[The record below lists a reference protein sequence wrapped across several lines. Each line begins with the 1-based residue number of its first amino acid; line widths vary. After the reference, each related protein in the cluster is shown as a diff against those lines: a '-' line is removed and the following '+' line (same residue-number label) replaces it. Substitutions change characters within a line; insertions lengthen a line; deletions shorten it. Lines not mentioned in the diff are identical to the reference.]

1 MDSDELL
8 RVEQPAIDQ
17 LKSLGWVYVDGRTL
31 VPESSD
37 ERSSFKEPIL
47 EKRLSQ
53 SLKRINPWISD
64 ENLQNVLRILTKK
77 SFTGLLEANQ
87 FFWEQLTQYIS
98 VQQDLGQGNR
108 GQTVKIIDFENID
121 NNEFLCVSQ
130 FKVSGPNQ
138 NIIPDIVLF
147 INGLPI
153 AVIECKSP
161 YITNPM
167 EEGLGQLMRYAN
179 RRNPQHDEGA
189 ERLFHFNQ
197 LMVST
202 YRDGARV
209 GTITSRMDHFLEWKD
224 PYPVSKDTLGSDASS
239 QEILIAG
246 LFTKRNLLDLIR
258 NFTVFEVDEGK
269 TIKKIAR
276 YQQYR
281 AVHKTIERLKTGK
294 TAKDRGGVIWHTQGS
309 GKSLTM
315 VFLAIKLRREESLR
329 DYKLVFLTDRTQL
342 DKQLTDTF
350 SRTQNETVHRADSV
364 RTLRELLQRDSSD
377 LVTAMIQKFQESAED
392 FTFPVLNTSEKII
405 VLADEAHR
413 TQYGT
418 LGSALNTALPNA
430 VKIAFTG
437 TPLIK
442 TEKTTGEF
450 GSYIDKY
457 TIEQA
462 VQDGST
468 VQLLYEG
475 REVQLKVT
483 GDSLDSL
490 FDEYFSDKSDE
501 EKTAIRL
508 KYGTQNAILEAPQ
521 RIRRVCIDILK
532 HYKEHIYPN
541 GFKAMIV
548 TNSRHAA
555 VIYKEMMDELGGFES
570 SVVISGSHNDE
581 PRFHP
586 WTDATK
592 HKNDIENFKKPFGTD
607 KDSSNLAFLI
617 VKDMLLTG
625 FDAPIAQV
633 MYLDRKLTDHTLLQ
647 AIARVNRTY
656 KGKSRGFIVDYYGLS
671 DYLTEALEMFTQED
685 VVGAFRK
692 LEDEIPHLQH
702 AHTRV
707 MKHFTDMDLTE
718 IDDCTLTLKPEQKR
732 QDFFTDFQLFSK
744 QMDIV
749 LPDPSANPYLKDL
762 KLLGKIT
769 NSARN
774 MYRDD
779 QLNIAGAGEKVRKLI
794 EEHIR
799 STGVDPKIPPIDLLA
814 PDFKEKLNQHKSSRA
829 RASEIESAI
838 RHHIKIKIEENPE
851 YYRSLSEKLEE
862 LIRKHEEKWDE
873 LVQLLLNFRDTIET
887 GKEDRAKVLGL
898 TEIEFAFHEILM
910 AEVTKQLGDVIDEE
924 THRKVIGVVQELTKM
939 MDEATAIVG
948 FFSKWDEQKRV
959 GKEIKRAILSQSF
972 GTEELAKIISSRFM
986 ELAQV
991 KFK

>member
-1 MDSDELL
+1 VDSDELL

-17 LKSLGWVYVDGRTL
+17 LKSLDWIYEDGRKL
-31 VPESSD
+31 VPELSD
-37 ERSSFKEPIL
+37 ERSSLKEPIL
-47 EKRLSQ
+47 EKRLKE
-53 SLKRINPWISD
+53 SLKRINPWISP
-64 ENLQNVLRILTKK
+64 ENLQKVLRDITR
-77 SFTGLLEANQ
+77 SQFAGLLEANK

-108 GQTVKIIDFENID
+108 GQTVKIIDFENIE
-121 NNEFLCVSQ
+121 NNEFLCANQ

-167 EEGLGQLMRYAN
+167 EEALGQLMRYAN

-189 ERLFHFNQ
+189 EKLFHFNQ
-197 LMVST
+197 LIVAT

-224 PYPVSKDTLGSDASS
+224 PYPVPKDSLGSDASS

-246 LFTKRNLLDLIR
+246 LFTRKNLLDLIR

-276 YQQYR
+276 YQQFR
-281 AVHKTIERLKTGK
+281 AVHKTIERLKNGK

-350 SRTQNETVHRADSV
+350 GRTQNETVHRATSV
-364 RTLRELLQRDSSD
+364 NTLRELLQKDSSD

-392 FTFPVLNTSEKII
+392 LSFPELNTSEKII

-418 LGSALNTALPNA
+418 LGAALNTALPNA

-437 TPLIK
+437 TPLIR
-442 TEKTTGEF
+442 TEQTTGEF

-490 FDEYFSDKSDE
+490 FDEYFTDKSDE

-508 KYGTQNAILEAPQ
+508 KYGNQTAILEAPQ

-548 TNSRHAA
+548 TSSRSAA
-555 VIYKEMMDELGGFES
+555 VTYKGMMDELGGFES
-570 SVVISGSHNDE
+570 SVVISGKHNDE
-581 PRFHP
+581 PRYHP
-586 WTDATK
+586 WTDSTK

-633 MYLDRKLTDHTLLQ
+633 MYLDRQLRDHTLLQ

-685 VVGAFRK
+685 VVGALRK

-707 MKHFTDMDLTE
+707 MKHFAGMDIGD
-718 IDDCTLTLKPEQKR
+718 IDECVLVLEPQEKR
-732 QDFFTDFQLFSK
+732 QDFFTDFQIFCK
-744 QMDIV
+744 QMDVV
-749 LPDPSANPYLKDL
+749 LPDPSANPYLRDL
-762 KLLGKIT
+762 KLLGKIA

-774 MYRDD
+774 LYRDE
-779 QLNIAGAGEKVRKLI
+779 QINIAGAGEKVRKLI

-814 PDFKEKLNQHKSSRA
+814 PNFKEKLNSFKNPRTRA
-829 RASEIESAI
+829 AEIENAI
-838 RHHIKIKIEENPE
+838 RHHIKINIEENPE

-887 GKEDRAKVLGL
+887 EKEDRAKSLGL
-898 TEIEFAFHEILM
+898 TETEFAFHETLM
-910 AEVTKQLGDVIDEE
+910 AEVTKQMGDVVDEE
-924 THRKVIGVVQELTKM
+924 THRKVISLVQELTRM
-939 MDEATAIVG
+939 MDEATSIVG
-948 FFSKWDEQKRV
+948 FFNKWDEQKRV

-972 GTEELAKIISSRFM
+972 GTEELARTISSRFM